1 MLDYRVIGPDAEGLY
16 SLAYPTPGAPQV
28 LTIAGAS
35 RVKAHADAE
44 CERLN
49 ELQIVDR
56 RKAIRDQANR
66 MADDLA
72 REARGRANG
81 R

>member
-1 MLDYRVIGPDAEGLY
+1 MLDYRVIGPDKDGMY
-16 SLAYPTPGAPQV
+16 SLAYPTPGAPNV
-28 LTIAGAS
+28 LTIAGSS

-49 ELQIVDR
+49 ELQIAGR
-56 RKAIRDQANR
+56 RQEIRDKANR

-72 REARGRANG
+72 HEARRRNG

>member
-1 MLDYRVIGPDAEGLY
+1 MLDYRVIGPNTEGLY

-28 LTIAGAS
+28 LTIAGSS
-35 RVKAHADAE
+35 RIKAHAEAE

-49 ELQIVDR
+49 ELQIADR
-56 RKAIRDQANR
+56 RKVIRDRADR

-72 REARGRANG
+72 RDGKG
-81 R
+81 KPHG